1 MSMMISFLQRIFQS
15 PFSSTNEGNNQTQND
30 NNDERMEID
39 QDNSNL
45 TTSSLSDS
53 ANNTNTSLDLQM
65 SRIEWSVRRIR
76 EPSLMLSDN
85 EIFAALKL
93 LQHQFESDTRRGFYD
108 PQSMNAK
115 RTKKFAFRV
124 AYPQRFLQIIHN
136 GQMHWLTLS
145 NFRSFNPTNQVQA
158 YDSLP
163 VESTYTNNRTIETCL
178 QKILSSSDKSSGG
191 SSSTSTTIECCIEP
205 VQRQSDATM
214 CGLFAIAYA
223 VDLCLDIDPTTSVY
237 DESQMR
243 MHLYECLNDKFIF
256 EFPKIKQRRACAV
269 KTNRPPAIVFVD
281 I

>member
-1 MSMMISFLQRIFQS
+1 MVISFFQRIFQS
-15 PFSSTNEGNNQTQND
+15 PFSNTNDNQTPQND
-30 NNDERMEID
+30 DNHDERMEID

-45 TTSSLSDS
+45 TSSDS
-53 ANNTNTSLDLQM
+53 TNDNTNTSLESQM
-65 SRIEWSVRRIR
+65 SKIEWSARRIR

-93 LQHQFESDTRRGFYD
+93 LRHQFESNTRRGFYD

-124 AYPQRFLQIIHN
+124 EYPQRFLQIIHN
-136 GQMHWLTLS
+136 GRMHWLTLS
-145 NFRSFNPTNQVQA
+145 NFLSFNPNQVQA

-178 QKILSSSDKSSGG
+178 QKILSSSDKSSG
-191 SSSTSTTIECCIEP
+191 SPTTIECCIEP

-214 CGLFAIAYA
+214 CGLFAIAFA
-223 VDLCLDIDPTTSVY
+223 VDLCLGIDPTTSVY

-269 KTNRPPAIVFVD
+269 KTNRPPAIVFID

>member
-1 MSMMISFLQRIFQS
+1 MSMVISFFQRIFQS
-15 PFSSTNEGNNQTQND
+15 PLSNTNDNQTQNE
-30 NNDERMEID
+30 NDERMEID

-45 TTSSLSDS
+45 TSSES
-53 ANNTNTSLDLQM
+53 ANNTNTSLESQM
-65 SRIEWSVRRIR
+65 SKIEWSARRIR

-93 LQHQFESDTRRGFYD
+93 LQHQFESETRRGFYD

-124 AYPQRFLQIIHN
+124 EYPSQRFLQIIHN
-136 GQMHWLTLS
+136 GRMHWLTLS
-145 NFRSFNPTNQVQA
+145 NFRSFNPNQVQA

-178 QKILSSSDKSSGG
+178 QKILSSSDKSSGP
-191 SSSTSTTIECCIEP
+191 TTIECCIEP

-214 CGLFAIAYA
+214 CGLFAIAFA

-269 KTNRPPAIVFVD
+269 KTNRAPAIVFID